1 MLYSCFPAEFFI
13 LIGLDWSIDLIFRLA
28 CFRGKRPRYRYCVHH
43 VILRQH
49 RRVIPA
55 SCRFTVEIRKS
66 HDTNTTIGEDPPG
79 STYLPTYLPSHP
91 SSPWKRTTAPTYRVA
106 KSPLLDRT
114 VANCE
119 RKSVLWNAPLDQRKK
134 TQHRTTPCGTI
145 RGTVCLGNESRST
158 LRDRQRVDS
167 SRDGLGRHIYLS
179 SIHPPIRSPPSVLP
193 IESSSRRFTGFLLTQ
208 ASSELVAR
216 HRNNAIGWWTGN
228 GPRG

>member
-1 MLYSCFPAEFFI
+1 M
-13 LIGLDWSIDLIFRLA
+13 RT
-28 CFRGKRPRYRYCVHH
+28 PRV
-43 VILRQH
+43 V
-49 RRVIPA
+49 P
-55 SCRFTVEIRKS
+55 
-66 HDTNTTIGEDPPG
+66 
-79 STYLPTYLPSHP
+79 TYLPTYPLTPRHRGKGPPPLPTVSQNP
-91 SSPWKRTTAPTYRVA
+91 PFA
-106 KSPLLDRT
+106 DRT
-114 VANCE
+114 VADCE